1 MILGNRFLSC
11 LTSHRTVNEFMNREL
26 LKLSYGTS
34 LIDLRQKSKEPASS
48 KLSSTLQRI
57 FDEHGLGIFE
67 RRNDPEWK
75 EELSEIPEENE
86 LEDEKDGAPKPM
98 TVEEL
103 HAMRMEIMPQ
113 LLYAAVNLALGIF
126 SQHTLALL

>member
-1 MILGNRFLSC
+1 
-11 LTSHRTVNEFMNREL
+11 MNREL

-113 LLYAAVNLALGIF
+113 LLYAAVNLALEIF